1 MENNPFA
8 KSSDVNTVVFQEP
21 RVENVVKLPLAPL
34 GEAPSITKALE
45 EFKLAVNKLAV
56 PTEAEIAE
64 SERKMILMGYG
75 SDEGN
80 IPKSHHYWS
89 IKP

>member
-56 PTEAEIAE
+56 PTEALTSVYSCVLWNCDSGAGMKI
-64 SERKMILMGYG
+64 I
-75 SDEGN
+75 
-80 IPKSHHYWS
+80 SHIS
-89 IKP
+89 FITK